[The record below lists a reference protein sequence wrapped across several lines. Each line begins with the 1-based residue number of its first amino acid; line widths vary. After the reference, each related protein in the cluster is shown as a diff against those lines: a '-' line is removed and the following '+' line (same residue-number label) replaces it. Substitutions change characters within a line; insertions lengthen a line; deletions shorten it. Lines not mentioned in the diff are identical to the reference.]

1 MKKISNWLL
10 GAWLSFCSL
19 LQIYPDA
26 LMQVWIIM
34 PDDLKYVLPPF
45 VVKSASYSILVMSML
60 AKMHSMKKQ
69 NDRLKNDSDSV

>member
-1 MKKISNWLL
+1 
-10 GAWLSFCSL
+10 
-19 LQIYPDA
+19 
-26 LMQVWIIM
+26 MQVWVLM